1 MRHNS
6 AAAGQMVRHPGHEL
20 LGGVAAARLPVARR
34 SVRRVPL
41 RHVAGPSHLLQ
52 VRAANTVDAHGKP
65 GHEAQDSPPPTPA
78 APDVSQGEAVSFWRI
93 NDEDQSFHSRAFRVR
108 YARQDVHLQEL
119 VSFHLS
125 LADIPV
131 CPLPTA
137 ALPLTS
143 RTPLLL
149 VSALRFSGTC
159 NTSAASAYRLTCCIA
174 RNARQKPASDA
185 AIIRF
190 ELLFAPVDRMLPKDR
205 APEELS
211 SVASHS
217 FRIIREAWQGLHS
230 HCPVHFDAWHMV
242 QLDCYVHT
250 TVRSSSQGSK
260 PARAVACADDTE
272 AESVVTEAGEE
283 VPPGEASSADK
294 WLLRTLYAASEALR
308 EELEDLL
315 GQVESTSE
323 DLSVKPP
330 GTSPMAKKLA
340 RLHSEA
346 AASAELQATKGD
358 EDVAT
363 EDLEERRISGHLAT
377 VSGKAKV
384 AAEPPSLARLKE
396 VDEGV
401 QIMVDDFLQEEK
413 LLANEVS
420 ALWNVFL
427 NFHRLYH
434 MELCQYLKER
444 WEDAA
449 ADEWSM
455 WVVGTELDLQTDDLY
470 GVEGGDWVARWRTP
484 KLTLSKRQQEER
496 AVNSAARAEL
506 YRRGLTQAKCKHC
519 PLQDLQI
526 FETPAAQPIL
536 FSELHV
542 AGFKGRLRHLDTT
555 AAYSPRGSE
564 GNLQAAVY
572 CASASPS
579 PRASPRGQAPTS
591 LHSPADVAAP
601 AGISLGY
608 PKVVGLAVNSAPV
621 LEYPEPGRTLPRGGR
636 RPRGDGSQ
644 VDDAKDYVLRRRN
657 ASTKNVVVFVHGF
670 QGHHLDLRM
679 IRNRWLVMDP
689 DVECIMSEANED
701 RTFDSFQEMGQRLAE
716 EVAGV
721 LAHMFSATTQQPHS
735 KYTLGRLSFVG
746 HSIGCVIIRAALTRM
761 TSTSTTHAI
770 CTVHPTL
777 GPHCHPKRIR
787 LWTCASLDS
796 SSCVGTRSPG
806 QKSYGHIN
814 TLVYLICPS
823 TDEAMRPY
831 LENLHAFLSI
841 SGPHLGYLY
850 SSNSLFNGGLWVLK
864 RFKQAT
870 VMHELTFTDRAD
882 INDCYL
888 FRLSQSKT
896 FECFKHVLLISSPQ
910 DRYVPYHSA
919 RIEMCP
925 AAMRDSK
932 RGAFYATMVQG
943 CLGPL
948 LKAVANTEMMFVRCD
963 VNFVASPQAGSL
975 NNMIGR
981 TAHIEFLETDTYM
994 HFFLGAHRDCFR

>member
-1 MRHNS
+1 M
-6 AAAGQMVRHPGHEL
+6 
-20 LGGVAAARLPVARR
+20 
-34 SVRRVPL
+34 
-41 RHVAGPSHLLQ
+41 
-52 VRAANTVDAHGKP
+52 
-65 GHEAQDSPPPTPA
+65 
-78 APDVSQGEAVSFWRI
+78 SFWRI

-125 LADIPV
+125 LADIP
-131 CPLPTA
+131 
-137 ALPLTS
+137 
-143 RTPLLL
+143 
-149 VSALRFSGTC
+149 
-159 NTSAASAYRLTCCIA
+159 
-174 RNARQKPASDA
+174 KPASDA

-250 TVRSSSQGSK
+250 TVRGSSQGSK

-272 AESVVTEAGEE
+272 AESVVTDVGEE
-283 VPPGEASSADK
+283 VSPGEANSADK

-340 RLHSEA
+340 RLHSEV
-346 AASAELQATKGD
+346 AASAEVQATKGN
-358 EDVAT
+358 EDVAS

-384 AAEPPSLARLKE
+384 AAEPPPLARLKE

-401 QIMVDDFLQEEK
+401 QVMVDDFLQEEK

-434 MELCQYLKER
+434 TELCQYLKER

-496 AVNSAARAEL
+496 ALNSAGRAEL

-572 CASASPS
+572 CASTSPS
-579 PRASPRGQAPTS
+579 PRASPRGPGQAATS
-591 LHSPADVAAP
+591 LHSPAGVAAP

-636 RPRGDGSQ
+636 RPRGDGRQ

-657 ASTKNVVVFVHGF
+657 AFTNVVVFVHGF

-721 LAHMFSATTQQPHS
+721 LAHMFSATAQQPHN
-735 KYTLGRLSFVG
+735 KYMLGRLSFVG
-746 HSIGCVIIRAALTRM
+746 HSIGCVIIRAALT
-761 TSTSTTHAI
+761 H
-770 CTVHPTL
+770 
-777 GPHCHPKRIR
+777 
-787 LWTCASLDS
+787 
-796 SSCVGTRSPG
+796 
-806 QKSYGHIN
+806 
-814 TLVYLICPS
+814 
-823 TDEAMRPY
+823 EAMRPY
-831 LENLHAFLSI
+831 LESLHAFLSI

-870 VMHELTFTDRAD
+870 VMYELTFTDRAD

>member
-1 MRHNS
+1 MGSEVELELGVYLHHFHNLDLFQQGWYAIRVTS
-6 AAAGQMVRHPGHEL
+6 FWESSQQPGF
-20 LGGVAAARLPVARR
+20 P
-34 SVRRVPL
+34 SRV
-41 RHVAGPSHLLQ
+41 VQ
-52 VRAANTVDAHGKP
+52 Y
-65 GHEAQDSPPPTPA
+65 A
-78 APDVSQGEAVSFWRI
+78 APDVSQGEAMSFWRI

-131 CPLPTA
+131 RPLPTA
-137 ALPLTS
+137 APPLTS
-143 RTPLLL
+143 RTRLLH
-149 VSALRFSGTC
+149 VSALCFSGTC
-159 NTSAASAYRLTCCIA
+159 NTSAGSAYGLTCCIA
-174 RNARQKPASDA
+174 RYARQKPASDA
-185 AIIRF
+185 AIIHF

-250 TVRSSSQGSK
+250 TVRGSSQGSK

-272 AESVVTEAGEE
+272 AESVLTDVGEE

-340 RLHSEA
+340 RLHSEV
-346 AASAELQATKGD
+346 AASAEVQATKGD
-358 EDVAT
+358 EGVAA

-377 VSGKAKV
+377 VSEKAKV
-384 AAEPPSLARLKE
+384 AAEPPPLARLKEE

-401 QIMVDDFLQEEK
+401 QVMADDFLQEEQ

-434 MELCQYLKER
+434 TELCQYLKER

-449 ADEWSM
+449 TDEWSM

-496 AVNSAARAEL
+496 ALNSAARAEL

-564 GNLQAAVY
+564 GDLQAAVY

-579 PRASPRGQAPTS
+579 PRASPRGPGQVPTS
-591 LHSPADVAAP
+591 LHSPAGVAAL

-644 VDDAKDYVLRRRN
+644 VDDAKEYVLRRRK

-721 LAHMFSATTQQPHS
+721 LVQIFSATAQQPHN

-746 HSIGCVIIRAALTRM
+746 HSIGCVIIRAALT
-761 TSTSTTHAI
+761 H
-770 CTVHPTL
+770 
-777 GPHCHPKRIR
+777 
-787 LWTCASLDS
+787 
-796 SSCVGTRSPG
+796 
-806 QKSYGHIN
+806 
-814 TLVYLICPS
+814 
-823 TDEAMRPY
+823 EAMRPY

-948 LKAVANTEMMFVRCD
+948 LKAVATTEMMFVRCD